1 MKTWCSEVTIS
12 DLAACASF
20 SARLPSRDNHDH
32 DQDGGGG
39 DHDHDLGDCDHD
51 HDYQYESLNTLL
63 KRVLSCELGQSLKM
77 PIHDE
82 TGIAS
87 LEWLVHDNYA
97 DDHLML
103 III

>member
-1 MKTWCSEVTIS
+1 MTIS

-32 DQDGGGG
+32 DQDGGG
-39 DHDHDLGDCDHD
+39 DDHD
-51 HDYQYESLNTLL
+51 HDYQYKSLNTLL

-77 PIHDE
+77 PIHGE

-87 LEWLVHDNYA
+87 F
-97 DDHLML
+97 DDD
-103 III
+103 

>member
-1 MKTWCSEVTIS
+1 MTIS

-32 DQDGGGG
+32 DQDGGG
-39 DHDHDLGDCDHD
+39 DDND
-51 HDYQYESLNTLL
+51 HDYQYKSLNTLL

-77 PIHDE
+77 PIHGE

-87 LEWLVHDNYA
+87 FDD
-97 DDHLML
+97 DDHW
-103 III
+103 

>member
-1 MKTWCSEVTIS
+1 MTIS

-32 DQDGGGG
+32 DQDGGG
-39 DHDHDLGDCDHD
+39 DDHD
-51 HDYQYESLNTLL
+51 HDYQYKSLNTLV

-77 PIHDE
+77 PIHGE

-87 LEWLVHDNYA
+87 FDD
-97 DDHLML
+97 DDHW
-103 III
+103 

>member
-1 MKTWCSEVTIS
+1 MTIS

-32 DQDGGGG
+32 DQDGGG
-39 DHDHDLGDCDHD
+39 DDND
-51 HDYQYESLNTLL
+51 HDYQYKSLNTLL

-77 PIHDE
+77 PIHGE

-87 LEWLVHDNYA
+87 F
-97 DDHLML
+97 DDD
-103 III
+103 